1 MKAILEFDLSDPE
14 DYRQYRLCNSAE
26 DSDAFIFDIGG
37 QLRSWYKYG
46 SPFKTAEEAIEGVR
60 EEYYRLIEYH
70 NMREEI

>member
-1 MKAILEFDLSDPE
+1 MKATLEFDLSDPE

-26 DSDAFIFDIGG
+26 DADAFIFDIGE
-37 QLRSWYKYG
+37 QLRSWDKYG

-70 NMREEI
+70 NIRVE